1 MRHNGAV
8 QTADFFGTEI
18 SKLVIGTVQFG
29 MYYGLANRAGQPSE
43 QDVVAMVGQALESG
57 VNAFDTA
64 VMYGSSESVLGQAFE
79 ALDAGDRV
87 FVSTKVPPL
96 EGDSEAERAA
106 FIEAAVAGSRERLRL
121 KRVPLC
127 MFHRFHNLG
136 DLGLL
141 LKLRDRGWIEHAGV
155 SVYHPADAQ
164 VAIETEG
171 VSAIQIPTSLLDQ
184 RFVRAGTFALAAQ
197 HGVAVFCRSVYLQGM
212 LTMAEQDVPEH
223 LQETTPITRRL
234 RELAGDE
241 GLAAYALRYVAS
253 LPGMSGAVVGMETI
267 EQLRGNVATI
277 ERGPL
282 PSATM
287 AAIDEMVPDLPSHIV
302 NPGDWRWNDPYEWKK
317 PKNG

>member
-1 MRHNGAV
+1 
-8 QTADFFGTEI
+8 
-18 SKLVIGTVQFG
+18 
-29 MYYGLANRAGQPSE
+29 
-43 QDVVAMVGQALESG
+43 
-57 VNAFDTA
+57 
-64 VMYGSSESVLGQAFE
+64 
-79 ALDAGDRV
+79 
-87 FVSTKVPPL
+87 
-96 EGDSEAERAA
+96 
-106 FIEAAVAGSRERLRL
+106 
-121 KRVPLC
+121 
-127 MFHRFHNLG
+127 
-136 DLGLL
+136 
-141 LKLRDRGWIEHAGV
+141 
-155 SVYHPADAQ
+155 
-164 VAIETEG
+164 
-171 VSAIQIPTSLLDQ
+171 
-184 RFVRAGTFALAAQ
+184 
-197 HGVAVFCRSVYLQGM
+197 M